1 MIELHLDNAQWKLLG
16 ERVKRAGS
24 NAPKALMRAI
34 NHTGKKAKTQ
44 MVRSLATQTGLPI
57 KTTRKAL
64 RDKTAGVGGAYTIS
78 SKGGNV
84 RLKFFKAKE
93 TRRGVSAAPWNK
105 RQTFAGTFMRGGH
118 FPNRKSIGLG
128 GAVVRRAG
136 GGRYPMKTV
145 KSGLYIPKEMVT
157 GATEQAFY
165 STARS
170 ELGPRLAHEL
180 GFMIGKL

>member
-1 MIELHLDNAQWKLLG
+1 MIELHLDAAQWKQLG
-16 ERVKRAGS
+16 DRVSKAGA

-44 MVRSLATQTGLPI
+44 MVRTLANQTGLPI

-64 RDKTAGVGGAYTIS
+64 KDKSAGVGGAFTIT

-93 TRRGVSAAPWNK
+93 TRAGVSAAPWNK
-105 RQTFAGTFMRGGH
+105 RKTYAGTFMKGGR
-118 FPNRKSIGLG
+118 FPKRKDIGLG
-128 GAVVRRAG
+128 GAVVKRAG
-136 GGRYPMKTV
+136 AGRYPLRTQ
-145 KSGLYIPKEMVT
+145 KSGLFIPKEMVS

-165 STARS
+165 STAQR
-170 ELGPRLAHEL
+170 ELPPRLAHEL
-180 GFMIGKL
+180 GFIIGKA

>member
-1 MIELHLDNAQWKLLG
+1 MIELNLNVDQWKALG
-16 ERVKRAGS
+16 DKVAKAKG

-44 MVRSLATQTGLPI
+44 MVRSLAQQTGLPL

-64 RDKTAGVGGAYTIS
+64 KEKTAGVGGAFIIT

-93 TRRGVSAAPWNK
+93 TKRGVSAAPWNK
-105 RQTFAGTFMRGGH
+105 RRVYPGTFMRGGH
-118 FPNRKSIGLG
+118 FPNRKDLGMG

-136 GGRYPMKTV
+136 SSRYPMRTQ
-145 KSGLYIPKEMVT
+145 KSGLFIPKEMVS
-157 GATEQAFY
+157 GATESAFY
-165 STARS
+165 QTAQR
-170 ELGPRLAHEL
+170 ELPPRLAHEL
-180 GFMIGKL
+180 GFVIGKG